1 MKKRLRGRIR
11 HTFEPNRFATEQ
23 LIKVYERLEP
33 LVSRKISAPSTSHPA
48 RDKRSAAIAKTKEGE
63 Q

>member
-11 HTFEPNRFATEQ
+11 YTFEPNRFATEQ
-23 LIKVYERLEP
+23 LIKVYEVLEP
-33 LVSRKISAPSTSHPA
+33 LVSRKNSAPSTSIPA
-48 RDKRSAAIAKTKEGE
+48 RIKRSAAKGKGGE

>member
-11 HTFEPNRFATEQ
+11 HAFEPNRFATEQ
-23 LIKVYERLEP
+23 LIKVYELLEP
-33 LVSRKISAPSTSHPA
+33 LVSRTISSPSTSHPA
-48 RDKRSAAIAKTKEGE
+48 RNKRSAATAKAKEGE

>member
-1 MKKRLRGRIR
+1 MKKRLRGRTR

-23 LIKVYERLEP
+23 LIKVYEVLAP
-33 LVSRKISAPSTSHPA
+33 LVSRTNSAPSTSKPG
-48 RDKRSAAIAKTKEGE
+48 RIKRSVAKGKEGK